1 MDTQAVAERMESAC
15 EELGLD
21 QASAHRMIGQILRPE
36 LAEAA
41 QRQQSLVEENVRLCS
56 ELQRIREER
65 DQALAIQQEIMQLL
79 EVQSPRR
86 IIHDLRNVLNEVV
99 LLRAIMPQEE

>member
-1 MDTQAVAERMESAC
+1 MDAQAVANRMESAC

-21 QASAHRMIGQILRPE
+21 QETAQRMIGQVLRPE

-41 QRQQSLVEENVRLCS
+41 RRQQSLVEENVRLCA
-56 ELQRIREER
+56 ELQRVREER
-65 DQALAIQQEIMQLL
+65 DRALAIQQEIMQLL

-86 IIHDLRNVLNEVV
+86 IVHDLRNVLNERV
-99 LLRAIMPQEE
+99 LLRALVKD